1 MENKKALIV
10 TLIAD
15 NLGNRLQNYAL
26 QQILKQRFKKVH
38 TVINHGTTT
47 GPKTRLFWK
56 FSPNTQI
63 IALSMLALLYKH
75 RNVSMYRYY
84 KRLQRYAEF
93 DKAINFKKET
103 KKFDNYDYL
112 FAGSDQIWNF
122 AYNPDPDF
130 VFFASS
136 TNTNKIAYAA
146 SIGALKCDDD
156 KAVFAEYLPK
166 FKAISV
172 REDSAKEILTDIVTQ
187 PIDVILDPTL
197 MLSPSDWD
205 RLARKPLWMSEE
217 KKYIL
222 LYTLGT
228 PPQAQIILDSLNT
241 DGKFIVINPL
251 DQNSDSFMSGPS
263 EFLWLIKN
271 AEFVV
276 TDSYHST
283 VFSILYHKRFVI
295 LSSCSR
301 KNMFSRFETL
311 CDKLGIALNDFTDC
325 TTLPSPDFA
334 KIDERLAKERKL
346 ATDFLDKATQ

>member
-15 NLGNRLQNYAL
+15 NFGNRLQNYAL
-26 QQILKQRFKKVH
+26 QQILKQRFKKVR
-38 TVINHGTTT
+38 TVISHLANI
-47 GPKTRLFWK
+47 GPKTRFFWK

-63 IALSMLALLYKH
+63 VALSILASLYKH
-75 RNVSMYRYY
+75 RDIYSYRFY
-84 KRLQRYAEF
+84 KRWQRYAEF
-93 DKAINFKKET
+93 NRIIDFKKET

-112 FAGSDQIWNF
+112 FVGSDQIWNF
-122 AYNPDPDF
+122 VFQPDPDF
-130 VFFASS
+130 VFLASS
-136 TNTNKIAYAA
+136 DNPNKVAYAA
-146 SIGALKCDDD
+146 SSGTLTCDDD
-156 KAVFAEYLPK
+156 KAVLAEYLPK

-172 REDSAKEILTDIVTQ
+172 REDNTKEILADIVPQ
-187 PIDVILDPTL
+187 PVDVILDPTL
-197 MLSPSDWD
+197 MFSPSDWD
-205 RLARKPLWMSEE
+205 RLAKKPLWMSEE

-222 LYTLGT
+222 LYTLGN
-228 PPQAQIILDSLNT
+228 PPQAQTILDSLNAE
-241 DGKFIVINPL
+241 GKFIVVNPL

-295 LSSCSR
+295 LSSL
-301 KNMFSRFETL
+301 KNVFSRFETL
-311 CDKLGIALNDFTDC
+311 CDKLGIALNDVTDC